1 LFADHMPANMVLVGA
16 AFQHGCLPVSA
27 EALEQAIRINGAAVE
42 TTLAA
47 FRWGRAW
54 VVDDDAVRAA
64 LAPPIVAP
72 VGDPITLRVSDL
84 TQYQDAAYARRY
96 AEEVDDVTARAGER
110 IGLAYAIGLHKLMA
124 YKDEYEVARLHLDPV
139 EQARLAAEFG
149 ADARVSVLLHP
160 PVLRALGMTRKIRL
174 RRTAK
179 PVFRVLRRARRLRG
193 TRLDPFGYAHLR
205 RVERQLIEDYRTGVD
220 QALTHLRDD
229 TVEQVIA
236 LVELPSVITG
246 YEAIKLA
253 RVEQFHDQLA
263 AALHALAESSTPHTA
278 GSIR

>member
-1 LFADHMPANMVLVGA
+1 VD
-16 AFQHGCLPVSA
+16 
-27 EALEQAIRINGAAVE
+27 

-54 VVDDDAVRAA
+54 VVDADAVRAT

-96 AEEVDDVTARAGER
+96 TEEVDAVTARAGER
-110 IGLAYAIGLHKLMA
+110 IGLAYAIGLHQLMA

-205 RVERQLIEDYRTGVD
+205 RVERQLIEDYRTGVH
-220 QALTHLRDD
+220 QALDHLREHNI
-229 TVEQVIA
+229 EQVLA
-236 LVELPSVITG
+236 LIELPAAITG

-253 RVEQFHDQLA
+253 RVEQFHEQLTAALTALA
-263 AALHALAESSTPHTA
+263 ATTTPTPI
-278 GSIR
+278 GSRT